1 MNRIFFLSVLVF
13 LFIVQAAF
21 AAPMIG
27 NVTVSPSDDLW
38 LGESATISLNC
49 YDSNDIESVYANITG
64 NSIVLPIMNFTN
76 NNGNYTLTVS
86 KDYLDRT
93 GQFDATIYCRNNLSE
108 VNTSVKSFTVSNL
121 TEQISAVT
129 PTPAYIG
136 DTIEIDAIVKKNDAR
151 LSSGVSFNVYLN
163 NQLKSLK
170 IMPAYDSNKGWM
182 LKIDSPSTS
191 SIYDLKVFAFYGRT
205 NVTAYSSVDVRSSVE
220 FNIESVDKSWVKSD
234 DNITVTL
241 KAFEKGS
248 LIELNKDNVEIKIN
262 SADAQVTS
270 VSKRDNL
277 FDVKVIAP
285 TMSSGSY
292 QLEAYLNYKGSTYS
306 DKEPIDYIVSI
317 EGSIVDS
324 NNKAIS
330 TQIKFIQSGVT
341 SLSLVTDAYGHYT
354 GSVPPGTYD
363 IEMAFPKSTL
373 YLYSVLVNSFNDP
386 LRYFYGDDFDVPG
399 IRNAGLYDYE
409 LDLSYSDAEIEMSY
423 NEKNVVNE
431 DNLRIFKCSS
441 WNTGKKICN
450 DEWLEINGD
459 IDVIRNKVKVSS
471 TTLSAFILGELKS
484 LSVDFNPDKEEYYI
498 GDNVKIRGIV
508 KDNDGNSVGNASV
521 TVKVKNTQISYN
533 VVADINGVFSV
544 EFPSPE
550 EEGLYIVSVSSKKN
564 PYIDFKGEK
573 SFDVVKKKSVYID
586 FPETIRIERGNNL
599 TQEFSLVNDGQADVS
614 NIQISLEGLPQ
625 SYYSISS
632 NNIDLKSEQSK
643 NLYLEFHIP
652 VYADVG
658 ISSGTIKIESG
669 NITEEKVF
677 GLNIVEIGD
686 NSTSPSTGLLT
697 GFTLPE
703 ISYSEL
709 TYIAIFAVACFS
721 FVIILKKLRVRGNR
735 RNDIKKFLSNV
746 EGYVKSGG
754 HDTDTK
760 KIDDSYDKLIVTE
773 FPNFLKFS
781 KKLTKNKGDEK
792 W

>member
-1 MNRIFFLSVLVF
+1 
-13 LFIVQAAF
+13 
-21 AAPMIG
+21 
-27 NVTVSPSDDLW
+27 
-38 LGESATISLNC
+38 
-49 YDSNDIESVYANITG
+49 
-64 NSIVLPIMNFTN
+64 
-76 NNGNYTLTVS
+76 
-86 KDYLDRT
+86 
-93 GQFDATIYCRNNLSE
+93 
-108 VNTSVKSFTVSNL
+108 
-121 TEQISAVT
+121 
-129 PTPAYIG
+129 
-136 DTIEIDAIVKKNDAR
+136 
-151 LSSGVSFNVYLN
+151 
-163 NQLKSLK
+163 
-170 IMPAYDSNKGWM
+170 
-182 LKIDSPSTS
+182 
-191 SIYDLKVFAFYGRT
+191 
-205 NVTAYSSVDVRSSVE
+205 
-220 FNIESVDKSWVKSD
+220 
-234 DNITVTL
+234 
-241 KAFEKGS
+241 
-248 LIELNKDNVEIKIN
+248 
-262 SADAQVTS
+262 
-270 VSKRDNL
+270 
-277 FDVKVIAP
+277 
-285 TMSSGSY
+285 
-292 QLEAYLNYKGSTYS
+292 
-306 DKEPIDYIVSI
+306 
-317 EGSIVDS
+317 
-324 NNKAIS
+324 
-330 TQIKFIQSGVT
+330 
-341 SLSLVTDAYGHYT
+341 
-354 GSVPPGTYD
+354 
-363 IEMAFPKSTL
+363 
-373 YLYSVLVNSFNDP
+373 
-386 LRYFYGDDFDVPG
+386 
-399 IRNAGLYDYE
+399 
-409 LDLSYSDAEIEMSY
+409 
-423 NEKNVVNE
+423 
-431 DNLRIFKCSS
+431 
-441 WNTGKKICN
+441 
-450 DEWLEINGD
+450 
-459 IDVIRNKVKVSS
+459 
-471 TTLSAFILGELKS
+471 
-484 LSVDFNPDKEEYYI
+484 
-498 GDNVKIRGIV
+498 
-508 KDNDGNSVGNASV
+508 V